1 MSTLA
6 ELFVKLG
13 LDSSEFEAGIDN
25 AEKKGS
31 TFGAKIGNILGK
43 GLGIAAAGAA
53 TAIGAVG
60 GMIASSIG
68 PASDLAESTSKVG
81 VVFGESSAAVL
92 EWGKTTASS
101 IGMSSNVALSAAGT
115 YGNLFRAMG
124 MTEDTSSEMSTSL
137 VELAGDL
144 ASFNNMDPTAV
155 LDALRSGLSGET
167 EPLKRLGVN
176 LNQAGVEAKAMALG
190 LWDGEGAMS
199 AAAKAQATYALVM
212 EQTTLAQ
219 GDYART
225 ANGLANTQRSLTAT
239 FEDIKSSIGA
249 AFLPIVQQGA
259 GMLLEFAGG
268 LKDIIQ
274 SGKPLSEMMG
284 DIGKLLGGSM
294 GKITGMLSQIL
305 PGAVTMI
312 TEIAKGIVQAIPQ
325 LMPAV
330 MQVIMGLVSAI
341 IELLP
346 MILETGLQIIL
357 SLALGIAEAL
367 PALIPEIVNMVLM
380 MVTVLIENIPMLIS
394 AGFQIVIGLVNGI
407 INSIPVIIEQLPV
420 IMQAIVT
427 ALITALPLIFNAAIT
442 IIQALIEGIVAN
454 LPMLLESGAQAIWV
468 LIQGI
473 WTVLEPL
480 VQAGWDLVKKLA
492 EAIKTKITQI
502 YDIGVELIMGFWEGL
517 KSKFNAIMSGIGD
530 FITSIIAKLKALLG
544 ISSPSKVMMG
554 VGKNMMLGLEK
565 GLTDYSGVNVD
576 ATLNAVSGIPAAV
589 SAQREDSM
597 AAMAFSFPTANEI
610 GRAVAVS
617 LMQMG
622 AFA

>member
-13 LDSSEFEAGIDN
+13 LDSSEFDAGVDN

-31 TFGAKIGNILGK
+31 TFGGKIGNILGK

-68 PASDLAESTSKVG
+68 PASDLAETTSKVG
-81 VVFGESSAAVL
+81 VVFGQSSAAVL

-124 MTEDTSSEMSTSL
+124 MTEDTSSQMSTSL

-176 LNQAGVEAKAMALG
+176 LNQAGIEAKAMALG

-199 AAAKAQATYALVM
+199 AGAKAQATYALVM
-212 EQTTLAQ
+212 EQTALAQ

-225 ANGLANTQRSLTAT
+225 SKGLANTQRSLTAT
-239 FEDIKSSIGA
+239 FEDIKSSIGS
-249 AFLPIVQQGA
+249 AFLPLIEDAA
-259 GMLLEFAGG
+259 GFALDFAGG
-268 LKDIIQ
+268 LKEIVT
-274 SGKPLSEMMG
+274 SGKPLGGMLG
-284 DIGKLLGGSM
+284 DIGNLIKNSLPGVM
-294 GKITGMLSQIL
+294 DMLSQIL
-305 PGAVTMI
+305 PGAVSLI
-312 TEIAKGIVQAIPQ
+312 TEIAKGLVQAIPQ

-330 MQVIMGLVSAI
+330 MQIIMGLVSAI

-367 PALIPEIVNMVLM
+367 PTLIPEIVNMVIM

-394 AGFQIVIGLVNGI
+394 AGYQIIIGLVNGI
-407 INSIPVIIEQLPV
+407 INSLPVIIEQLPV
-420 IMQAIVT
+420 VMQAIVT
-427 ALITALPLIFNAAIT
+427 ALITALPLIFNSAIT

-454 LPMLLESGAQAIWV
+454 LPMLLESGAQAIWI

-480 VQAGWDLVKKLA
+480 MQAGWELVKKLA
-492 EAIKTKITQI
+492 EAIKQKITQI
-502 YDIGVELIMGFWEGL
+502 YDVGVDLIMGFWEGL
-517 KSKFNAIMSGIGD
+517 KSKFNSILAGIGD
-530 FITSIIAKLKALLG
+530 FIGSIIAKLKALLG

-554 VGKNMMLGLEK
+554 VGKNMMLGLEE
-565 GLTDYSGVNVD
+565 GLSSYSGVTLD
-576 ATLNAVSGIPAAV
+576 TTLNAVGSIPGAIAG
-589 SAQREDSM
+589 QREDSM
-597 AAMAFSFPTANEI
+597 ASMAYSFPSAAEI
-610 GRAVAVS
+610 GRAVAVA
-617 LMQMG
+617 LMQSG
-622 AFA
+622 AWA